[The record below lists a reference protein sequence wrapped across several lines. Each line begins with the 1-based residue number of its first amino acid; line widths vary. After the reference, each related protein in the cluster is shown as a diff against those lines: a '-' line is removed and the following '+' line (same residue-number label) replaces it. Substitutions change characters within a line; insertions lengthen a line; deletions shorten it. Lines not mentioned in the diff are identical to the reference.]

1 MPPFGSAGWKVCV
14 QPLSGEPDVVDLVWK
29 GQKRAEVECG
39 HHAIAGV
46 CTTVCNGFEV
56 NGFEVKDLNA
66 VDLFSMTKAEKTEPS
81 ALPTSSSFGK
91 FTYKFKLPKP
101 KQGEIQKR
109 SMELMEG
116 LRKLASPDATAMA
129 EKATAMAKKREEGD
143 QQAESDASS
152 SAAPKA
158 TANAK
163 KRKANAAAGEAE
175 AAASSKKKGKRK
187 A

>member
-1 MPPFGSAGWKVCV
+1 MNKYLRVPPRRGS
-14 QPLSGEPDVVDLVWK
+14 
-29 GQKRAEVECG
+29 
-39 HHAIAGV
+39 I
-46 CTTVCNGFEV
+46 TF
-56 NGFEVKDLNA
+56 
-66 VDLFSMTKAEKTEPS
+66 PS
-81 ALPTSSSFGK
+81 APN
-91 FTYKFKLPKP
+91 KLPKP

-163 KRKANAAAGEAE
+163 KRKANAAGEAE

>member
-1 MPPFGSAGWKVCV
+1 MGYK
-14 QPLSGEPDVVDLVWK
+14 
-29 GQKRAEVECG
+29 
-39 HHAIAGV
+39 
-46 CTTVCNGFEV
+46 
-56 NGFEVKDLNA
+56 GFEVKDLNA
-66 VDLFSMTKAEKTEPS
+66 VDLFIMTKAEKTEPVG
-81 ALPTSSSFGK
+81 LPEP
-91 FTYKFKLPKP
+91 KLPEP

-109 SMELMEG
+109 SMELIEG

-129 EKATAMAKKREEGD
+129 EKAMAMAKKKEEGD
-143 QQAESDASS
+143 QQAESDAAIHRGHLKRDRGASSSGSS